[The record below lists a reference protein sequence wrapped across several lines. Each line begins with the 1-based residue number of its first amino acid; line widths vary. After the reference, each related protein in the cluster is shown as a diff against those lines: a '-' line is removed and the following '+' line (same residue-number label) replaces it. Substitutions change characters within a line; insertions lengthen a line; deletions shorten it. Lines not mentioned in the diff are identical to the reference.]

1 MLIIHFSGVKVT
13 ELFEDEEKVATN
25 EEEVIEVESDAES
38 EAWNKASK
46 TDPLSDARR
55 RLEDVLAERRLKTVL
70 DDYFEL
76 NDT

>member
-13 ELFEDEEKVATN
+13 ELFEDEEKVATD

-38 EAWNKASK
+38 EAWNKDFK

-55 RLEDVLAERRLKTVL
+55 RLEDLLAERRLKTEL

-76 NDT
+76 DDI

>member
-1 MLIIHFSGVKVT
+1 MT

-38 EAWNKASK
+38 EAWNKDFK

-55 RLEDVLAERRLKTVL
+55 RLEDLLAERRLKTDL

-76 NDT
+76 NDI

>member
-1 MLIIHFSGVKVT
+1 MT

-38 EAWNKASK
+38 ESWNKSSK

-55 RLEDVLAERRLKTVL
+55 RLEDVLAERRLKTEL

>member
-1 MLIIHFSGVKVT
+1 MT

-38 EAWNKASK
+38 EPWNKDLK
-46 TDPLSDARR
+46 IDPLSDARR
-55 RLEDVLAERRLKTVL
+55 RLEDLLAERRLKEEL

-76 NDT
+76 DDI